1 MTKVELEA
9 VDAVRRRLAVE
20 IPADDVTAELER
32 AYEQLRRRARVPGFR
47 PGRAPR
53 AVLEKMFGDQVRAD
67 VFGKLVQDSYADA
80 LREQNLQPVSSP
92 EIVTERAEPGA
103 PLRYSATVEVRP
115 TVVATH
121 YTGLAVERPVH
132 TVTDEEVERVL
143 EDFRSRAATLV
154 TISDRTTA
162 ERGDVATVDYE
173 ARVDGRLVG
182 KGDQRLVEIG
192 GEPADGPGARLV
204 GAEVGTPV
212 TFEVSYPAEHQ
223 NPELA
228 GQTAQFAA
236 TVRALARRD
245 VPALDDAFAAAHSD
259 CATLDALRARVRE
272 QLEANARRES
282 EATVRS
288 GVLGQLVERHEFDVP
303 QAMVER
309 RAELLVD
316 DVLDSLGPR
325 RPPASREA
333 EFRAR
338 LREEVQ
344 EQARS
349 QVKAAL
355 LLESIAEQERL
366 DIEPD
371 VLEAQIDRL
380 AESAGKARERVRAL
394 YQDAGAR
401 AGLRARLLQE
411 RALDL
416 VVERAVVTDVERPS
430 GVAGVPGNG

>member
-67 VFGKLVQDSYADA
+67 VFGRLVQDSYADA
-80 LREQNLQPVSSP
+80 VREQNLQPVSSP

-115 TVVATH
+115 AVVATN
-121 YTGLAVERPVH
+121 YARLAVERPVH
-132 TVTDEEVERVL
+132 TVTDADVDQFLAGLRE
-143 EDFRSRAATLV
+143 RAATLV
-154 TISDRTTA
+154 TITDRDIA
-162 ERGDVATVDYE
+162 APGDIATVDYE
-173 ARVDGRLVG
+173 ARVDERLVG

-192 GEPADGPGARLV
+192 GEPADGPGAKLE
-204 GAEVGTPV
+204 GAQVGTPV
-212 TFEVSYPAEHQ
+212 AFTVSYPADHQ
-223 NPELA
+223 NADLA
-228 GQTAQFAA
+228 GQTARFSA

-245 VPALDDAFAAAHSD
+245 LPELDDAFAAAHTD
-259 CATLDALRARVRE
+259 CETLEVLRARVRE
-272 QLEANARRES
+272 QLEANSRREA
-282 EATVRS
+282 EAAVRTAL
-288 GVLGQLVERHEFDVP
+288 VGQLVAAHDFEVP

-309 RAELLVD
+309 RAELLVED
-316 DVLDSLGPR
+316 ILDSLGPR

-333 EFRAR
+333 DFRAH
-338 LREEVQ
+338 LRHEVQ
-344 EQARS
+344 EQARA

-355 LLESIAEQERL
+355 LLESIAEQEHL
-366 DIEPD
+366 AVEDAA
-371 VLEAQIDRL
+371 LEAHIDRL

-401 AGLRARLLQE
+401 AGLRGRLLQE

-416 VVERAVVTDVERPS
+416 VVERAAITDVERPS